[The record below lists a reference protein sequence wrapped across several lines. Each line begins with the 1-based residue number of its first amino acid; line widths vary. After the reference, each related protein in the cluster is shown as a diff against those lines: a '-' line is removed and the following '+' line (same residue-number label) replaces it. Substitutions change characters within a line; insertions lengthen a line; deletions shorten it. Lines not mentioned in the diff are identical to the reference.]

1 MNINKYTIKS
11 QEALQSALEL
21 ARRQGQQALEPAHLL
36 KSLLELGDSL
46 VDFLLAKLSVSRPRL
61 EEATDK
67 LIAALPKVSGGD
79 PYLSSEANKVL
90 DKAEDIASQMK
101 DEYVALEHLFLAL
114 VEVDSPVARLL
125 KSDICV
131 ENKEVRLAIE

>member
-79 PYLSSEANKVL
+79 PYLSSETNKVL
-90 DKAEDIASQMK
+90 DKAEVSLASTPRSSTTPSASMPSTS
-101 DEYVALEHLFLAL
+101 ASGH
-114 VEVDSPVARLL
+114 
-125 KSDICV
+125 
-131 ENKEVRLAIE
+131 VRAS